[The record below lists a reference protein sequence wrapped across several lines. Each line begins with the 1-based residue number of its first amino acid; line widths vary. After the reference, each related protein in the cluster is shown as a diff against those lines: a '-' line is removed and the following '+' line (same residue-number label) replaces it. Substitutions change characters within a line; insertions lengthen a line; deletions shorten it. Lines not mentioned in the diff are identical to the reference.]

1 MIDSHC
7 HLAHEKFAEDLSDV
21 LKRAKEAGISSMVT
35 IGDSLAESKANI
47 DLADAHEEIFCTVG
61 LHPHRAKDWDESS
74 AGILRD
80 LSRHPKVVG
89 IGEIGLDYHYMH
101 SPKEVQKEVFRA
113 QLLLAKEL
121 NLPVVV
127 HTREAIEDTWEIIND
142 VSPSSLVLH
151 CCSEEWK
158 NVERFVER
166 GYLLSFTGIITYPK
180 TEAIRET
187 VKRCPIENLMVETD
201 APFLAP
207 EPHRGKRNEPA
218 FVMDIAE
225 CVAAIKGISLEEVES
240 ITRENTLAFFRIDSD
255 KHS

>member
-35 IGDSLAESKANI
+35 IGDSLEESKANI

-101 SPKEVQKEVFRA
+101 SPKEIQKEVFCA
-113 QLLLAKEL
+113 QLILAKEL
-121 NLPVVV
+121 DLPVVV
-127 HTREAIEDTWEIIND
+127 HTREAIDDTWEIVSEI
-142 VSPSSLVLH
+142 SPSSLVLH
-151 CCSEEWK
+151 CCSEEWNDVK
-158 NVERFVER
+158 RFVER
-166 GYLLSFTGIITYPK
+166 GYFLSFTGIITYPK
-180 TEAIRET
+180 TETIRDT

-207 EPHRGKRNEPA
+207 IPHRGKRNEPA
-218 FVMDIAE
+218 FVINVAE
-225 CVAAIKGISLEEVES
+225 CIAAIKGVSL
-240 ITRENTLAFFRIDSD
+240 RELDRLTSANTGRFFGF
-255 KHS
+255 